1 VNKELICGV
10 GDIVI
15 TNQPQAVI
23 KTFALG
29 SCVAVIFYSPQFKLA
44 GMAHVALPDSNVNP
58 QRAKQKPGY
67 YADTAIFYLIQ
78 ELKRSGIKKNSQ
90 IWIKLIGGAN
100 ILDKN
105 HKFNIGKRNILAI
118 KKLLWQFKLG
128 AIAED
133 VGKDYSRTVTLFV
146 NDGKI
151 MISSPGQ
158 PQKIL

>member
-1 VNKELICGV
+1 M

-118 KKLLWQFKLG
+118 KNFCGSL
-128 AIAED
+128 
-133 VGKDYSRTVTLFV
+133 
-146 NDGKI
+146 N
-151 MISSPGQ
+151 
-158 PQKIL
+158 

>member
-1 VNKELICGV
+1 MKQELICGV

-29 SCVAVIFYSPQFKLA
+29 SCVAVVFYSKQLKLA

-58 QRAKQKPGY
+58 ERAKQKPGY
-67 YADTAIFYLIQ
+67 YADTAIFNLIQ
-78 ELKRSGIKKNSQ
+78 ALKRKGIKKNSQ
-90 IWIKLIGGAN
+90 VWIKLIGGAN

-105 HKFNIGKRNILAI
+105 KKFNIGKRNVLAI

-133 VGKDYSRTVTLFV
+133 VGQDYSRTVSVFV
-146 NDGKI
+146 SDGKI
-151 MISSPGQ
+151 TITSPGR
-158 PQKIL
+158 PDKIL